1 MEGSILAYKNV
12 SSTYKETTIK
22 TAGQGQLI
30 VMLYDEAIK
39 QLGKAVELLAL
50 NNTDKKDPGRIE
62 QISKAVM
69 KTEEILTELMVSLDF
84 EQGGEIS
91 KNLFSLYTWFNR
103 ELLEANIN
111 KDINRMLTVK
121 DMLSDLKSTWVQIA
135 SQNTAESANRET
147 VGLNIAG

>member
-1 MEGSILAYKNV
+1 MGYKSA

-30 VMLYDEAIK
+30 VMLYDAAIK
-39 QLGKAVELLAL
+39 QLSKAIELIEL
-50 NNTDKKDPGRIE
+50 NNTKKKDPSRIE
-62 QISKAVM
+62 QIGKAVM

-111 KDINRMLTVK
+111 KDVDRMSTVK
-121 DMLSDLKSTWVQIA
+121 EMLSDLRNAWNQIA
-135 SQNTAESANRET
+135 NYSGNNAPGRESA
-147 VGLNIAG
+147 GINING

>member
-1 MEGSILAYKNV
+1 MAYKNV

-30 VMLYDEAIK
+30 VMLYDEAAK
-39 QLGKAVELLAL
+39 QLTKAIELLEQ
-50 NNTDKKDPGRIE
+50 NNTQKKDPGRIE

-111 KDINRMLTVK
+111 KDIHRMSTVK
-121 DMLSDLKSTWVQIA
+121 DMISDLRNAWSQVA
-135 SQNTAESANRET
+135 SQNPAEQINREAI
-147 VGLNIAG
+147 GLNIAG

>member
-1 MEGSILAYKNV
+1 MSYKNA

-30 VMLYDEAIK
+30 VMLYDEAGK
-39 QLGKAVELLAL
+39 QLTRAIELMDLD
-50 NNTDKKDPGRIE
+50 NTKKDPARIE
-62 QISKAVM
+62 IINKAVM

-84 EQGGEIS
+84 ENGGEIS

-103 ELLEANIN
+103 ELLEANIS
-111 KDINRMLTVK
+111 KDVK
-121 DMLSDLKSTWVQIA
+121 RIRIVRDMLLELRNTWHKIA
-135 SQNTAESANRET
+135 NQAAQTQDREAA

>member
-1 MEGSILAYKNV
+1 LAYKNA

-30 VMLYDEAIK
+30 VMLYDEAAK
-39 QLGKAVELLAL
+39 QLTKAVELLEL
-50 NNTDKKDPGRIE
+50 NNTEKKDPKRIE

-111 KDINRMLTVK
+111 KDKNRMITVR
-121 DMLSDLKSTWVQIA
+121 DMISDLRNAWSQI
-135 SQNTAESANRET
+135 SNQSSEKTSRET
-147 VGLNIAG
+147 AGLDIAG

>member
-1 MEGSILAYKNV
+1 MAYKNA
-12 SSTYKETTIK
+12 SSTYKETTII

-30 VMLYDEAIK
+30 VMLYDEAAK
-39 QLGKAVELLAL
+39 QLTKAINLLEE
-50 NNTDKKDPGRIE
+50 DKQQKKDPGRIE
-62 QISKAVM
+62 QINKAVM

-103 ELLEANIN
+103 ELIEANIT
-111 KDINRMLTVK
+111 KDTDRLLTVK
-121 DMLSDLKSTWVQIA
+121 NLLCELRDSWSKIA
-135 SQNTAESANRET
+135 SQNTVDQLNCEA

>member
-1 MEGSILAYKNV
+1 LAYKNP

-30 VMLYDEAIK
+30 VMLYDEAVK
-39 QLGKAVELLAL
+39 QLVKAINLLEED
-50 NNTDKKDPGRIE
+50 NKQQKKDPGRIE
-62 QISKAVM
+62 QINKAIM

-103 ELLEANIN
+103 ELIEANIA
-111 KDINRMLTVK
+111 KDTGRLSTVK
-121 DMLSDLKSTWVQIA
+121 RLLTELRDSWSEIA
-135 SQNTAESANRET
+135 SQNTVDYSNREA